1 MDCISESNEI
11 QLIFSFR
18 DAIFYLL
25 FKLKIKKLMQYTWL
39 KQLRKTETYTVFSFT
54 CRSVN
59 CIQDNWYNNNMK
71 WTQNV
76 YNK

>member
-25 FKLKIKKLMQYTWL
+25 FKSKIKKLMQYTWL
-39 KQLRKTETYTVFSFT
+39 KQLRKTETYSLF
-54 CRSVN
+54 
-59 CIQDNWYNNNMK
+59 
-71 WTQNV
+71 V
-76 YNK
+76 YLPAGL